1 MKELVLKAELYRPSI
16 VRSALALSLIATP
29 CTLHAHAQQD
39 KPDTTEVS
47 SSNSYGLLE
56 TFHTVATA
64 LPPSPAPQT
73 ATDHHVETSVSL
85 GGFAQFTAT
94 RLTTP
99 SNTFTTESINPSAG
113 VLGTVRQS
121 FRPWLGYSINMGFTR
136 ASEHYSVNAT
146 GATTNNTNN
155 ASILANMY
163 EYSLSYVAEKHLT
176 PRLSG
181 FADIGGGMVVFQ
193 PTQANAG
200 SVPTAPFTNYRPE
213 GVGGIG
219 IDYSLGHRLGL
230 RAEYRGQLYKF
241 ADYGARFARNYTV
254 TSEPTV
260 SVTYSFGKG
269 SASKH

>member
-1 MKELVLKAELYRPSI
+1 MKAELCHPTF
-16 VRSALALSLIATP
+16 VRSALILSLLSAP
-29 CTLHAHAQQD
+29 FVAHANAQQD
-39 KPDTTEVS
+39 KPDTTEIS

-56 TFHTVATA
+56 TFHAAATA
-64 LPPSPAPQT
+64 QPLSPAPQT

-85 GGFAQFTAT
+85 GAFAQFTAT

-121 FRPWLGYSINMGFTR
+121 FKPWLGYSINMGYTR

-146 GATTNNTNN
+146 SATNGNTNN

-163 EYSLSYVAEKHLT
+163 EYSFSYIAEKHLT

-181 FADIGGGMVVFQ
+181 FADLGGGMIVFQ
-193 PTQANAG
+193 PTQAGAR
-200 SVPTAPFTNYRPE
+200 SVPTPPFTNYRPE
-213 GVGGIG
+213 GVGGFG
-219 IDYSLGHRLGL
+219 IDYSLGHHLGL

-260 SVTYSFGKG
+260 SATYSFGKG